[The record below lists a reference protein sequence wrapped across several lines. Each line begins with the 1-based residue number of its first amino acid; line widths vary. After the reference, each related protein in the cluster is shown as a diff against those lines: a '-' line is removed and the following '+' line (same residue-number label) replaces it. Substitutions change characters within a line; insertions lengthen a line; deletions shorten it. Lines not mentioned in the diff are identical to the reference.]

1 MKKRLFTVCVAV
13 LLLAAMLLP
22 FAASAQGLV
31 KSTNEPTLNVK
42 YQNLSF
48 RDNVVIKYAVELEG
62 VESAQ
67 LLVWTSPESEY
78 VYGTQDK
85 ILETVGYQKIDEN
98 SDKKY
103 WVYDYTDLSAK
114 EQRIFNVFLKRYG
127 IKYKKIKSWE
137 DLKIEAIRNDCHNE
151 LTRNGAQTF
160 YDGKF
165 ICYDEIETA
174 DNSKSRSIIQLIR
187 RSLVYIT

>member
-114 EQRIFNVFLKRYG
+114 QMTDEIYVRAYILYH
-127 IKYKKIKSWE
+127 KYKYYLLNLYKSGF
-137 DLKIEAIRNDCHNE
+137 DYDMLK
-151 LTRNGAQTF
+151 
-160 YDGKF
+160 
-165 ICYDEIETA
+165 
-174 DNSKSRSIIQLIR
+174 
-187 RSLVYIT
+187 